1 MITTI
6 ILIVIAYLVGSLS
19 SAVLVAK
26 FFNVPDPR
34 TQGSGNPG
42 ATNMLRLA
50 GKLPAIITLLADA
63 LKGTLPVFFAVLI
76 DMSGFSLGLIALAAV
91 LGHVFPIF
99 FKFQGGKGVATF
111 FGGLIAISPLTGLVA
126 IIAWIAIV
134 LITRYASLASL
145 LASAVATGCTL
156 FFEPGAFIPVLLIFV
171 LIAWRHLENIR
182 LLQQG
187 LENKIEF

>member
-1 MITTI
+1 MTTI

-63 LKGTLPVFFAVLI
+63 LKGALPVFFAVLI

-91 LGHVFPIF
+91 LGHIFPIF

-111 FGGLIAISPLTGLVA
+111 MGALIALSPLTGLIAV
-126 IIAWIAIV
+126 IAWIAIALV
-134 LITRYASLASL
+134 TRYASLASL
-145 LASAVATGCTL
+145 LACAVATGCTL
-156 FFEPGAFIPVLLIFV
+156 FFEPGAFIPVLLTFA
-171 LIAWRHLENIR
+171 LIAWRHLENIK

-187 LENKIEF
+187 LESKIEF